1 LAAKPE
7 TTFYTSVHKHL
18 PSPDKL
24 HREKMANPYRG
35 GTADHW
41 YDGQKA
47 DLWVEWKFIVLPKR
61 DDTIIDLV
69 TPRGK
74 KGESPLSAL
83 QQDWL
88 GGRYIN
94 GRSVWVIVG
103 CKEGGVI
110 MRAPDEWNAPW
121 KAGVFRANLQS
132 RPSIAAAILEHTG
145 LCR

>member
-1 LAAKPE
+1 MAVKPE
-7 TTFYTSVHKHL
+7 TTLYTSVHRHL
-18 PSPDKL
+18 PSIDVL
-24 HREKMANPYRG
+24 HREKMNNPYRG

-41 YDGQKA
+41 YDGPAA
-47 DLWVEWKFIVLPKR
+47 DLWVEWKFILLPKR

-74 KGESPLSAL
+74 KMESPLSAL

-88 GGRYIN
+88 AGRHRN

-110 MRAPDEWNAPW
+110 MKSPNVWCQKWRTDS
-121 KAGVFRANLQS
+121 FRLLMQD
-132 RPSIAAAILEHTG
+132 RKSIAAAIQHHVLG
-145 LCR
+145 PP